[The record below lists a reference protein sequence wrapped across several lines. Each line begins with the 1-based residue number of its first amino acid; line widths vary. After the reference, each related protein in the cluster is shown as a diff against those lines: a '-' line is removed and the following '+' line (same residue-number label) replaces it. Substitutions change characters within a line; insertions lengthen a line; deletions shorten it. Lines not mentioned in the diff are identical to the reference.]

1 MGRDPLIIILV
12 MRRVQN
18 KRIMGIKG
26 ESVQRPAS
34 SNWRH
39 YRIAV
44 YGQDTHAA
52 QRRTNCACMNW
63 FRPSLSAK
71 THCLTYI
78 YIYRRVRRRSVSS
91 PMMIILHIATISFQA
106 FFFFLHSLS
115 HLNCPASNSPWNY
128 YCIYIFFIHL
138 FIISSAQAAHEQFI
152 WLQYATS
159 KHALLIALHICVCE
173 VSMHVQTRC
182 RTKGL
187 ARSVCH
193 TIAELK
199 CASDIYF

>member
-91 PMMIILHIATISFQA
+91 PMMIILHIATILFQA
-106 FFFFLHSLS
+106 FFFFSSLS
-115 HLNCPASNSPWNY
+115 LTWIARHQ
-128 YCIYIFFIHL
+128 IHL
-138 FIISSAQAAHEQFI
+138 GIIFVFTYSSYIYSSFPLLRLLMSNLFGCNMPRRNMRCLSHSTFAYVKFQCMYRRDVAQ
-152 WLQYATS
+152 
-159 KHALLIALHICVCE
+159 K
-173 VSMHVQTRC
+173 
-182 RTKGL
+182 
-187 ARSVCH
+187 
-193 TIAELK
+193 
-199 CASDIYF
+199 D